1 MHQPEP
7 TAAAMPTLKPFLL
20 ERILLPEVWGGR
32 ALKKV
37 LGLALPGRQAIGESW
52 ELFDR
57 PEGSSRVR
65 GSKTT
70 LAELMQEHGKEL
82 LGARVAA
89 SRGGRFPLLIKF
101 LDARV
106 PLSVQVHPDD
116 EQAKVER
123 DGGKNEAWIVLHA
136 GPNARLIHG
145 LRPGVTAAELRE
157 KAHTPA
163 VESLLRAFKPRVG
176 DTWHVPAGTVH
187 SIGPDVVVFEVQQN
201 SDVTYRLYDWGRRRE
216 LHVQKALEVTRFRAE
231 HSNNGARPVVKPV
244 PLPDGSVQQIA
255 TPDFRVVRHDL
266 SNTRDL
272 ATHGTFK
279 VVTAIAGSGS
289 LGFGAGRTAARL
301 PMVAGD
307 TALVPACTER
317 FELAPTRHL
326 TVLVSDPGER

>member
-1 MHQPEP
+1 MLQTLP
-7 TAAAMPTLKPFLL
+7 TADLMPTLKPFLL

-37 LGLALPGRQAIGESW
+37 LGLNLPGRQAIGESW

-65 GSKTT
+65 GSSTT
-70 LAELMQEHGKEL
+70 LAQLMQKHGKEL
-82 LGARVAA
+82 LGAHVAA

-101 LDARV
+101 LDAKGT
-106 PLSVQVHPDD
+106 LSVQVHPDD
-116 EQAKVER
+116 EQARVER

-136 GPNARLIHG
+136 GPKARLIHG
-145 LRPGVTAAELRE
+145 LQPGVTPAQFRK
-157 KAHTPA
+157 KAHTAA
-163 VESLLRAFKPRVG
+163 VESMLRAYKPRAG

-201 SDVTYRLYDWGRRRE
+201 SDVTYRLYDWGRPRE
-216 LHVQKALEVTRFRAE
+216 LHVQKALAVTRHRAGQAA
-231 HSNNGARPVVKPV
+231 NGARPVEKPV
-244 PLPDGSVQQIA
+244 LLPDGGVQLIA
-255 TPDFRVVRHDL
+255 TPHFRVVRYDL
-266 SNTRDL
+266 AARQEL

-279 VVTAIAGSGS
+279 IVTAIAGTGS
-289 LGFGAGRTAARL
+289 LGFTAGRTSGRL
-301 PMVAGD
+301 RLTSGD

-317 FELAPTRHL
+317 FELVPNKRL